1 MSRPGGGAPP
11 TWSGNRLFLVGMMGS
26 GKTTVGRLVATALG
40 WQHCDSDAMVEART
54 GHTVV
59 ELARDVG
66 EAAMHAEEAAA
77 LREAAV
83 LDGVVVSVAGGAVL
97 DPASRSLLGAAGPV
111 VWLRARPDT
120 LATRVAGGGERP
132 LVGSDA
138 VGRPVPGSDAV
149 GRPVPGSDAVGRLRA
164 LDAERRPFYV
174 AVSQAA
180 VDVDGQEPEAVA
192 HDVLLAFERL
202 RAAGPGS

>member
-1 MSRPGGGAPP
+1 MSGPGGGAPP

-40 WQHCDSDAMVEART
+40 WRHCDSDAMVEART
-54 GHTVV
+54 GHTVA
-59 ELARDVG
+59 ELASAVG

-77 LREAAV
+77 LWEAAV

-97 DPASRSLLGAAGPV
+97 DPANQTLLGAAGPV

-120 LATRVAGGGERP
+120 LAARVARGGERP
-132 LVGSDA
+132 LVVSDA
-138 VGRPVPGSDAV
+138 VGRPSSDSDAI
-149 GRPVPGSDAVGRLRA
+149 GRLRA

-180 VDVDGQEPEAVA
+180 VDVDGQEPEVVA
-192 HDVLLAFERL
+192 HDVMLAFERL

>member
-149 GRPVPGSDAVGRLRA
+149 GRLRA

>member
-138 VGRPVPGSDAV
+138 VGR
-149 GRPVPGSDAVGRLRA
+149 LRA

>member
-97 DPASRSLLGAAGPV
+97 DPASRSLLGAAGAV

-120 LATRVAGGGERP
+120 LATRVAGGGARP
-132 LVGSDA
+132 LV
-138 VGRPVPGSDAV
+138 GSDAV